1 MKRENCYLPE
11 SATERRQLLRGV
23 LRERPE
29 FQEIVMTAQHRE
41 FSELTDDDVA
51 SFLRQ
56 LKILGLLDVP
66 ASPTNK

>member
-1 MKRENCYLPE
+1 
-11 SATERRQLLRGV
+11 
-23 LRERPE
+23 
-29 FQEIVMTAQHRE
+29 MTAQHRE